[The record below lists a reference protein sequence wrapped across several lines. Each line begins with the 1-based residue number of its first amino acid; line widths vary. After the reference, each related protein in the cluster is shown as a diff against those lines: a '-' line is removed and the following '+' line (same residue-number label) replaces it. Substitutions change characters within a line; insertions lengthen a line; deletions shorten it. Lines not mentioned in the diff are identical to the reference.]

1 MHDSR
6 SRQRLGW
13 LDAAKGIGIFLVVAG
28 HALPLD
34 GLAAK
39 IIWAFHMPLFFFLSG
54 VTAKAWRPGAGP
66 AAARGLKRLVIP
78 YLSFSTIAIVLWLC
92 STGKIGSDSAWA
104 TALAQM
110 AYGVAGPQ
118 ERMPYD
124 VPLWFFTCLVS
135 VRVLFY
141 AITALFASA
150 ALRLAAAAAAALIAC
165 LVIFP
170 RFYSFAWNLDVAP
183 VALVFFMAG
192 YVVQDAAHGLR
203 AAARAPI
210 VAGALIAFA
219 LCIAFNE
226 RVDMNGRILGN
237 PLLFCLGAFAGILLT
252 VEVAQRCA
260 SIRVLTTLGHAS
272 IVIFP
277 VHLLFALLPYR
288 AVPSMT
294 WYAFRITHSELL
306 AAVLTA
312 IVEIA
317 LCLPMYA
324 AILRWAPFLIGQE
337 KQSPGVAMN
346 TRGGMKTGSRGDGR
360 FTG

>member
-1 MHDSR
+1 MPDSR
-6 SRQRLGW
+6 SRQRVGW
-13 LDAAKGIGIFLVVAG
+13 LDAAKGVGIFLVVAG

-39 IIWAFHMPLFFFLSG
+39 VIWAFHMPLFFFLSG

-66 AAARGLKRLVIP
+66 AVARGLERLVVP
-78 YLSFSTIAIVLWLC
+78 YLFFSAIAIFLWLC
-92 STGKIGSDSAWA
+92 STEKLGVAAAWT
-104 TALAQM
+104 TALGQM
-110 AYGVAGPQ
+110 AYGVAGPHQ
-118 ERMPYD
+118 RMPYD

-135 VRVLFY
+135 VRILFY
-141 AITALFASA
+141 VITALFASA
-150 ALRLAAAAAAALIAC
+150 PVRLAATAAAALIAC

-170 RFYSFAWNLDVAP
+170 RFYSFAWNFDVAP
-183 VALVFFMAG
+183 VALVFFMGG
-192 YVVQDAAHGLR
+192 YVAKEAIHNLR
-203 AAARAPI
+203 GAARVPI
-210 VAGALIAFA
+210 VAGALIIFV

-237 PLLFCLGAFAGILLT
+237 PLLFCLAAFAGILLT
-252 VEVAQRCA
+252 VEVAKRCA
-260 SIRVLTTLGHAS
+260 SIRLLTTLGHAS

-288 AVPSMT
+288 AVPLMT

-317 LCLPMYA
+317 LCLPIYA
-324 AILRWAPFLIGQE
+324 ALLRWAPSLIGQE
-337 KQSPGVAMN
+337 KKSQSLQVN
-346 TRGGMKTGSRGDGR
+346 VSV
-360 FTG
+360 